1 MLAAIR
7 GLSGLILDEEAV
19 FLWKCHFALMKLMS
33 RIDELRLLKACAQ
46 LGFDSFMFSFC
57 VFFICRLLTSALT
70 FLFF

>member
-7 GLSGLILDEEAV
+7 GLSGGLILDEDAV

-33 RIDELRLLKACAQ
+33 RLLKACAQ

-57 VFFICRLLTSALT
+57 VFFICRLLTSA
-70 FLFF
+70 